1 MELSY
6 NKLRIYD
13 IEYNIKPIYKN
24 NKKLIKT
31 KCKIRYHNP
40 LLREIKESVGVS
52 TYCQDEN
59 HPYDISIG
67 KHIAESR
74 AKCNMYDTYVRLVDS
89 MFANIICKHETL
101 KDKEREHI
109 NDIINR
115 L

>member
-1 MELSY
+1 MKINY
-6 NKLRIYD
+6 NKLPIYN
-13 IEYNIKPIYKN
+13 IEYNVKTIYRN
-24 NKKLIKT
+24 NKKIIKT
-31 KCKIRYHNP
+31 KCKIYYANT
-40 LLREIKESVGVS
+40 LLRSVKIAIGTS
-52 TYCQDEN
+52 SYCEDEN
-59 HPYDISIG
+59 HPYDINIG

-74 AKCNMYDTYVRLVDS
+74 AKCNMYDTYVKLVDS

>member
-1 MELSY
+1 METNY

-13 IEYNIKPIYKN
+13 IEYNIKTIYKN
-24 NKKLIKT
+24 NKKIIKT

-40 LLREIKESVGVS
+40 LLREIKVSIGVS
-52 TYCQDEN
+52 SYCEDES
-59 HPYDISIG
+59 HPYDINIG

-74 AKCNMYDTYVRLVDS
+74 AKYNMYDTYAKFIDG
-89 MFANIICKHETL
+89 MTTDIFFKHKIL
-101 KDKEREHI
+101 KDKEIKHI

>member
-1 MELSY
+1 METNY

-13 IEYNIKPIYKN
+13 IEYNIKTIYRN
-24 NKKLIKT
+24 NKKIIKT
-31 KCKIRYHNP
+31 KCKIHYHNP
-40 LLREIKESVGVS
+40 LLCEIKESVGVS
-52 TYCQDEN
+52 SYCEDEN

-74 AKCNMYDTYVRLVDS
+74 AKHNMYDTYVKFVYKTLNDI
-89 MFANIICKHETL
+89 MLKHHIL

-109 NDIINR
+109 NDIINN